1 MRPAETK
8 TRSII
13 KTIIWRLL
21 AIANSFIIL
30 VWGLTDDA
38 LLNAIY
44 MNMTG
49 FFVYYAY
56 ERICNYVPYGIRENK
71 E

>member
-1 MRPAETK
+1 
-8 TRSII
+8 
-13 KTIIWRLL
+13 
-21 AIANSFIIL
+21 